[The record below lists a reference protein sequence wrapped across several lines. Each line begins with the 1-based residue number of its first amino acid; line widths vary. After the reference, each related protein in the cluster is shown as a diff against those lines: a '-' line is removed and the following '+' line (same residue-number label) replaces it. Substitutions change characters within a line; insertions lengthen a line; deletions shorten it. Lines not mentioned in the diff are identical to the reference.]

1 MIAGFYDIFCL
12 RWRVLCRASVAAT
25 VTVWV
30 TACAPKGTIESEGM
44 TKVAWQ
50 WEQFPLTNTLPV
62 ARVDARVQAEM
73 SMRFYAP
80 GNGQLQVRLNRTAGT
95 IEANE
100 LWAVFSPD
108 ALKLGDEMLSARRA
122 ALKIRWETLN
132 QVDIPQKRLEVEK
145 KLREARRLQEITKRL
160 GADEEVWKT
169 LAELMPEAGL
179 DSADRSPAVVDR
191 TVAILT
197 QQLAFLSG
205 ENGGGASQELQ
216 VAQVELR
223 QAEIEQELKRS
234 QYEMRMPFSGEL
246 VCNLELRDGDENY
259 PVTNG
264 QLIGVA
270 RKEDAL
276 TCEVRMQ
283 DARWLSMSPEA
294 LFLRLRLANGTE
306 LKLPYSGRRIREEM
320 RAEVLHYVF
329 TVPPAGV
336 SALRRNIDSM
346 LAADLSLQLERP
358 ARIVP
363 KVALLTARPQAF
375 SSADWA
381 GGVSAIWPQSTVVAV
396 GTSSVAVE
404 AAAYPAK

>member
-1 MIAGFYDIFCL
+1 MIARTYNLIYL
-12 RWRVLCRASVAAT
+12 RRYGLCCVLT
-25 VTVWV
+25 IGILGGGG
-30 TACAPKGTIESEGM
+30 ACAPKESSN
-44 TKVAWQ
+44 KSAAAADFKLSD
-50 WEQFPLTNTLPV
+50 FPYMGEFTL

-80 GNGQLQVRLNRTAGT
+80 GNGQLQVRLVKTNGT
-95 IEANE
+95 VEKNE
-100 LWAVFSPD
+100 VWAVFSPE
-108 ALKLGDEMLSARRA
+108 ALKLGDEMLAARQA
-122 ALKIRWETLN
+122 VLKMRMETLN
-132 QVDIPQKRLEVEK
+132 QIDLPQKRLEIEK

-179 DSADRSPAVVDR
+179 DAADRSPAVIDR
-191 TVAILT
+191 TVEILT

-205 ENGGGASQELQ
+205 ERGSGASQELQ
-216 VAQVELR
+216 VAEVELR

-234 QYEMRMPFSGEL
+234 QYEMRMPFNGAL
-246 VCNLELRDGDENY
+246 VCNLELRDGVENY
-259 PVTNG
+259 PVTTG

-283 DARWLSMSPEA
+283 DARWLAMPPEA
-294 LFLRLRLANGTE
+294 LFLRLSLANGAE
-306 LKLPYSGRRIREEM
+306 FKLPYSGRRIREEM

-329 TVPPAGV
+329 TVPSAGV
-336 SALRRNIDSM
+336 TALRRNIDSV
-346 LAADLSLQLERP
+346 LAADLFLQLEHP
-358 ARIVP
+358 ARIIP

-375 SSADWA
+375 STANWA
-381 GGVSAIWPQSTVVAV
+381 VGVSALWPQATVVAV

-404 AAAYPAK
+404 VAAHPAK